1 MTMNTRWTSAVII
14 AAVAVGGLTACGTS
28 GSSPQAGGTTTAS
41 GSPDATM
48 SSGTPQSGDTS
59 SMPNS
64 SAASSPA
71 AAKPVAGQ
79 SSAANKPVPPPTNT
93 TGSGS
98 HSFTVP
104 SLSGVVTAH
113 GSYTKL
119 GTSRVKVTICAT
131 QTGSAYAVGALA
143 LAYNSSGAS
152 KNVGAVILPE
162 SGTKNACGTKVFLF
176 YTAHLKVHTFIGG
189 NNGTITKTSAV
200 KSIY

>member
-1 MTMNTRWTSAVII
+1 MHTRWTSAVII
-14 AAVAVGGLTACGTS
+14 AAVTVGGLTACGTS
-28 GSSPQAGGTTTAS
+28 GSSPQAGGTAS

-48 SSGTPQSGDTS
+48 SSGAPQSGDTS
-59 SMPNS
+59 SMPS
-64 SAASSPA
+64 SPTASSG
-71 AAKPVAGQ
+71 AAKPVAGE
-79 SSAANKPVPPPTNT
+79 SSAANKPVPPPPNT

-104 SLSGVVTAH
+104 SISGVVSAY

-119 GTSRVKVTICAT
+119 GSERVKVTICAT

-152 KNVGAVILPE
+152 KNIGAVILPE
-162 SGTKNACGTKVFLF
+162 AGTKNACGTKVFLF

-189 NNGTITKTSAV
+189 SNGTISQTSAV
-200 KSIY
+200 KTIY